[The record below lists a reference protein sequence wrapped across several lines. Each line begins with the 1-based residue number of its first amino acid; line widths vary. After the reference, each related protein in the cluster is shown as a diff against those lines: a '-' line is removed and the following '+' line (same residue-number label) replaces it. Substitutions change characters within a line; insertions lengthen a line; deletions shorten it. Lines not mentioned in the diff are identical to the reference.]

1 MHWLARSA
9 TALPAALLVGLWL
22 AAEGASAAPI
32 ATAGSQLTAQDWD
45 KHVVQRGGTWLVE
58 HYSYAP
64 SWSPNLPLPTDHSHP
79 PPQAILFA
87 LQGICTDLERAYVAW
102 EHYHARALTRTP
114 PAVVDTYRDAA
125 DAHDFHFAQVDCAA
139 NGDLCHAHDVKYYP
153 SILLYTD
160 NGEHVVEYEERRT
173 LSQLG
178 KFVEEHYP
186 VNAERLEGDRVKAV
200 KAGQT
205 HEDKEWSAKE
215 QMTDEQVGM
224 GTVNQKVAG
233 VWGKARLPKVVADDS
248 AEEDGKV
255 AKPVLHI
262 VDEPPSTS
270 SSASAS
276 TETADEDSSDV
287 DAETDLRSPS
297 RDEFAATATA
307 TTPMVVL
314 TSQTPPATADS
325 TAKFTP
331 PAFVA
336 QQPPSPAEKK
346 RANSEEE
353 EQEQVAWPVLDGT
366 VLELENEVGMA
377 LIKGKDDVPPS
388 FVKYFAP
395 WCSHCKAMA
404 PGTSLCCP
412 PLSLSGETVHAG

>member
-1 MHWLARSA
+1 M
-9 TALPAALLVGLWL
+9 
-22 AAEGASAAPI
+22 
-32 ATAGSQLTAQDWD
+32 
-45 KHVVQRGGTWLVE
+45 VE
-58 HYSYAP
+58 
-64 SWSPNLPLPTDHSHP
+64 
-79 PPQAILFA
+79 
-87 LQGICTDLERAYVAW
+87 
-102 EHYHARALTRTP
+102 
-114 PAVVDTYRDAA
+114 TYRDAA

-153 SILLYTD
+153 SLLLYTD
-160 NGEHVVEYEERRT
+160 NGQHVIEFEERRT
-173 LSQLG
+173 LSHLG

-205 HEDKEWSAKE
+205 HQDEEWSAKE

-224 GTVNQKVAG
+224 GTVNQKKAG
-233 VWGKARLPKVVADDS
+233 GVLGKARLPKVVVDDS
-248 AEEDGKV
+248 AEEDGSDDKV

-262 VDEPPSTS
+262 VDELPSTS

-276 TETADEDSSDV
+276 AETADDDSSDSS
-287 DAETDLRSPS
+287 DASNPDDDMHSASLEETESVS
-297 RDEFAATATA
+297 AATAA
-307 TTPMVVL
+307 VPIL

-336 QQPPSPAEKK
+336 QQPPPAEKK
-346 RANSEEE
+346 RASSEEE
-353 EQEQVAWPVLDGT
+353 GQQPVAWPVVDGS
-366 VLELENEVGMA
+366 VLELENEMGMA
-377 LIKGKDDVPPS
+377 LIQGKDAEVPPS

-404 PGTSLCCP
+404 PGTFPIALLRISTLGIFRCRD
-412 PLSLSGETVHAG
+412 G